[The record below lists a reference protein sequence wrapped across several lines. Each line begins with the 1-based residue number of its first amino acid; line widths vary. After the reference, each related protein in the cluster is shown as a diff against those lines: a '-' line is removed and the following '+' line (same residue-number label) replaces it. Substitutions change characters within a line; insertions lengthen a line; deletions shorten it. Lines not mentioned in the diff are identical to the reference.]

1 MKPDRVK
8 EVAVVRLGVG
18 NTASVVFA
26 LERLGARAVLTDD
39 ARTIAEAERMILPG
53 VSSAAYAMGR
63 LTELELVET
72 IRAFPRPLLGACL
85 GQQLLFDGSGEGD
98 VACLGLIGGRVT
110 RLDPA
115 PDRPVPHMGWNR
127 LAIDR
132 DDPLLDGV
140 ERGAHAYFVH
150 SYACPTGPETL
161 ASVDYGRPFAAVVRS
176 GNVMGCQFHPER
188 SAGTGARILEN
199 FLDLPC

>member
-1 MKPDRVK
+1 MK

-26 LERLGARAVLTDD
+26 LERLGARPVLTDEP
-39 ARTIAEAERMILPG
+39 ATIAGAERVILPG
-53 VSSAAYAMGR
+53 VSAAGWAMAR
-63 LTELELVET
+63 LDELGLRPA

-85 GQQLLFDGSGEGD
+85 GQQLLFDGSDEGG
-98 VACLGLIGGRVT
+98 VECLGLITGRVE
-110 RLDPA
+110 RLEPA

-127 LAIDR
+127 LTIDR

-140 ERGAHAYFVH
+140 AADSHAYFVH
-150 SYACPTGPETL
+150 SFACPTGPDTL
-161 ASVDYGRPFAAVVRS
+161 ASVDYGRPFAAVVRR

-188 SAGTGARILEN
+188 SAETGARILAN